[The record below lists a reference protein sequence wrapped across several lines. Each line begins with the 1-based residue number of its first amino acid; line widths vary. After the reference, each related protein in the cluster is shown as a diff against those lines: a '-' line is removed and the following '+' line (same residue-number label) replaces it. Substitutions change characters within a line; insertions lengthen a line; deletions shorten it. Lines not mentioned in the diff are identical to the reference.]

1 MPRYLPRIRFTRR
14 FLRITGAVVGF
25 VLLLLALAAWQ
36 VPEVT
41 RRVLTR
47 DVAGM
52 LGRDVQVGKITFNPF
67 SLTLRAHD
75 LAVVQ
80 PAGAPPAPASP
91 ASASPASA
99 STSASAAPAS
109 PASAAPAGAA
119 PTPAASTTPASMSTP
134 PLLAIA
140 EVDVS
145 LSWKSLFWFAPVVD
159 ALVVREPRLALVR
172 DAQAHFNFTDVQ
184 QKLAQLGGD
193 KPQPPPGKDEPLPRF
208 SLNNMRLENGAV
220 TMDDRVT
227 NRKQVIDEIA
237 LGVPFISNF
246 GYAADIDVVPK
257 FHARINGSPFDLN
270 GTARPFDV
278 TPTSTLDV
286 VFSGLELEKWADA
299 WGVPLPVKLNRGLLD
314 SDLHIVFEQPKD
326 AVPKL
331 RITGGISLRDLD
343 LREASD
349 ESLTA
354 WQALNVRGVDALPLE
369 RRVRIGEVEL
379 VEPRIQTRRYADQR
393 INWLDVVDKLQRL
406 GAGAKT
412 EGPAPVS
419 TVKTA
424 SVPPVT
430 TDKPAPG
437 SAPATAPATPST
449 SASASPPPSPSA
461 APSASGAPPASPS
474 PSAAPSPPVSSPAPT
489 TAPAT
494 GPAGNPPPAAAVE
507 PDPWR
512 VEVGKVTVSN
522 GQLRLRDAPTNVDY
536 TFDKLS
542 LAVTNIQLP
551 QPKDQPIAIELGA
564 ENPDGATLQASG
576 GVILQPLALT
586 LDAKAARLPLPPFAN
601 AVRRAAPVTL
611 LAGTV
616 GAAAKVDVKDHNGT
630 YAIQASDIKLDLANV
645 SARDE
650 TLKPPVTVGLKT
662 LSLGVD
668 KFVLGSGSS
677 RFDLRVAGLLG
688 EGSLASQGSITLQPL
703 AVKASVDLSN
713 LNVAELAPYAAS
725 RLNATVRSIR
735 LGAKGDVEF
744 TAASAPASGR
754 ADPMKVSWK
763 GGVDVSDLNLQDR
776 VNRADFLAWKL
787 LSLRNMAVSMA
798 GDKPRIDLGDVTLDN
813 FYGNVLLNSQGQ
825 LNVMNLV
832 AEPGQA
838 GGSITQDTAA
848 PGPREAAPRP
858 AADSARPGRSPA
870 GAEQSGKAA
879 SSGKGAGGNSAMP
892 DIAVRS
898 ITLKN
903 GRATFNDRFVRP
915 NYTAELSAI
924 EGSVSAVSSTDPK
937 PARVSV
943 KGRVYRTAPLTI
955 SGIVQPFAKFLTLD
969 IQASARGVD
978 LPRFTTYSAKYV
990 GYPIERGKLSMNVE
1004 YSIKNRQLQASNHVR
1019 LDQLTF
1025 GAKTDSPQ
1033 ATTLPVMLAVAL
1045 LKDSSGNI
1053 DINLPISGSLDD
1065 PNFSVGGII
1074 LRVIGN
1080 LVVKAVTSPFSLL
1093 ASAFGG
1099 GGDELSY
1106 IAFEPGSATLSDDG
1120 KEKLKKLA
1128 TALAD
1133 RPSLKMDI
1141 AGRADPVS
1149 DEAGLRQSWVETRI
1163 RIARSRAT
1171 GKSGRLDGTA
1181 PLSAAER
1188 AKYLEAAYDN
1198 AKIDNKPRNFI
1209 GIAKSLP
1216 PDQMEE
1222 LLRQA
1227 APAGEDQLRKLADDR
1242 AQAAYEQLQQDGAPM
1257 DRIFMV
1263 APNLSAE
1270 GVKDGPPNRV
1280 EFALKR

>member
-1 MPRYLPRIRFTRR
+1 MPRHLPRIRFSRR

-75 LAVVQ
+75 IAVEQ
-80 PAGAPPAPASP
+80 PA
-91 ASASPASA
+91 
-99 STSASAAPAS
+99 
-109 PASAAPAGAA
+109 
-119 PTPAASTTPASMSTP
+119 AAS

-140 EVDVS
+140 EVDAS

-159 ALVVREPRLALVR
+159 ALVVREPRLALAR

-184 QKLAQLGGD
+184 QKLASLGQD
-193 KPQPPPGKDEPLPRF
+193 KPRTPADKDAPLPRF
-208 SLNNMRLENGAV
+208 SLNNMRLENGAI
-220 TMDDRVT
+220 TMDDKVT
-227 NRKQVIDEIA
+227 GRKQVIDEIA

-246 GYAADIDVVPK
+246 GYATDIDVVPK

-286 VFSGLELEKWADA
+286 VFSGLDLEKWADA

-331 RITGGISLRDLD
+331 RITGGVSLRDLD

-349 ESLTA
+349 ESLVA
-354 WQALNVRGVDALPLE
+354 WQALNVGDVDALPLE
-369 RRVRIGEVEL
+369 RRVRIGQVEL
-379 VEPRIQTRRYADQR
+379 VEPHIQTRRYADQR

-424 SVPPVT
+424 SVPVVT
-430 TDKPAPG
+430 AKPGEAGASAPAPG
-437 SAPATAPATPST
+437 AAQGPALATVPAPAPGAAPATTSPAAAASAPTPAPAKPAPATATTP
-449 SASASPPPSPSA
+449 
-461 APSASGAPPASPS
+461 
-474 PSAAPSPPVSSPAPT
+474 
-489 TAPAT
+489 APAT
-494 GPAGNPPPAAAVE
+494 GTSSTPAPAGDAAPAAAVE

-512 VEVGKVTVSN
+512 LEVGKVAVTN
-522 GQLRLRDAPTNVDY
+522 GQLRLRDAPTRLDY
-536 TFDKLS
+536 TLDKLS
-542 LAVTNIQLP
+542 LAVTNVQLP
-551 QPKDQPIAIELGA
+551 QPKDQPIAIELTA
-564 ENPDGATLQASG
+564 ENPDGATLQANG

-586 LDAKAARLPLPPFAN
+586 LDAKAARLPLPPFAS
-601 AVRRAAPVTL
+601 AVRSAAPVTL

-630 YAIQASDIKLDLANV
+630 YAIQASNIKLDLANV

-650 TLKPPVTVGLKT
+650 SLDPPITVGLNT
-662 LSLGVD
+662 LSLGID

-688 EGSLASQGSITLQPL
+688 DGNLASQGTVTLQPL

-713 LNVAELAPYAAS
+713 LNVAELAPYVAS

-735 LGAKGDVEF
+735 LGAKGDVDF
-744 TAASAPASGR
+744 VAATSANGRAAS
-754 ADPMKVSWK
+754 PMKVSWK

-787 LSLRNMAVSMA
+787 LSLRNMAISMA
-798 GDKPRIDLGDVTLDN
+798 GGKPAIELGDITLDN
-813 FYGNVLLNSQGQ
+813 FYGNVLLNSQGE

-838 GGSITQDTAA
+838 GGSITQDTQAPGQASSGAAKAA
-848 PGPREAAPRP
+848 PAQP
-858 AADSARPGRSPA
+858 AAADKSR
-870 GAEQSGKAA
+870 SGKAA
-879 SSGKGAGGNSAMP
+879 AGKASSGNAGRSDADMP

-924 EGSVSAVSSTDPK
+924 EGSVSAVSSTDPR
-937 PARVSV
+937 PAKVSV

-990 GYPIERGKLSMNVE
+990 GYPIERGKLSMDVE

-1045 LKDSSGNI
+1045 LKDRSGNI

-1106 IAFEPGSATLSDDG
+1106 IAFEPGSATLTDDG

-1128 TALAD
+1128 AALAD

-1149 DEAGLRQSWVETRI
+1149 DEAGLRQSWVDTRI

-1171 GKSGRLDGTA
+1171 GKSGRLDGSA
-1181 PLSAAER
+1181 PLTDAER
-1188 AKYLEAAYDN
+1188 AKYLADAYDN

-1216 PDQMEE
+1216 PAQMED

-1227 APAGEDQLRKLADDR
+1227 APAGEDQLRKLADAR

-1270 GVKDGPPNRV
+1270 GVKDDGPPTRV